1 MSTTTPPPTSSPPT
15 VSPGATLDVP
25 GSSAL
30 PTLSVDQ
37 AATVSSASP
46 TVSALGR
53 SDSMASSTTSS
64 SSPRR
69 DPTAFK
75 QHRAR
80 SRSPAPAT
88 THSLSALHAPA
99 SPPPLSPPSA
109 AAAAGSPALSPTG
122 SGTALPSPARSGP
135 AVSAAGAAFATRP
148 APVVPPSPSV
158 PATPAFSR
166 PTSPHRPASRAK
178 DEPSSPVRGRGDSS
192 DGATLSQSA
201 SQVDLNH
208 IFERDVEFPTTHH
221 ITPSE
226 AVDVAVPPVLTE
238 AAVALSTADDDPI
251 ASRDLAA
258 LVLDAEQD
266 AQANS
271 GWSSPVLP
279 PGVSLHQWHQQQQQ
293 QQQHHQAPHQLAQTS
308 YANASR
314 SPVRG
319 MRSFSPDSSSAG
331 RGRGRATSPGSSQFS
346 AGTPP
351 TSAGGGSPPPPHP
364 VVSMATSAQS
374 TAAAALG
381 PFSQRLAEALENEA
395 SKLPAGLTG
404 ASAANAAAKAP
415 SSSSPETSPRSD
427 ASSRSRHGSQ
437 SVLSPSLL
445 RPFPTGSP
453 AVSSSSEDPFA
464 ASPLASPS
472 ITEAGSSLQ
481 PPTSASSSA
490 TPTPASVA
498 LASAAG
504 TASLAAPH
512 PRKLSFATYADLVN
526 EERLAELTGERLAP
540 EAATP
545 GGTGAQTPGVG
556 PAGSGAAGVGSA
568 MGLSRSRSGT
578 YSSAGIVE
586 QLETRL
592 AAAGL
597 GIKGTV
603 PNPTGSAA
611 TAGTAAETAATPA

>member
-1 MSTTTPPPTSSPPT
+1 
-15 VSPGATLDVP
+15 
-25 GSSAL
+25 
-30 PTLSVDQ
+30 
-37 AATVSSASP
+37 
-46 TVSALGR
+46 
-53 SDSMASSTTSS
+53 MASSSS
-64 SSPRR
+64 SPSPRR
-69 DPTAFK
+69 DPIAASPSRR
-75 QHRAR
+75 QQRAR

-88 THSLSALHAPA
+88 THSLSALH
-99 SPPPLSPPSA
+99 SPPLHSTA
-109 AAAAGSPALSPTG
+109 AAGGGGSPALSPTG
-122 SGTALPSPARSGP
+122 SGAGALPSPARSG
-135 AVSAAGAAFATRP
+135 ASAAGAAAGAGAAVASAFATRP

-166 PTSPHRPASRAK
+166 PTSPHPPASRLK
-178 DEPSSPVRGRGDSS
+178 DEPSSPVRGRAGEAAE
-192 DGATLSQSA
+192 GAALSQST

-238 AAVALSTADDDPI
+238 AAVALSAADDDPI

-279 PGVSLHQWHQQQQQ
+279 PGVSLHQWHQQQHH
-293 QQQHHQAPHQLAQTS
+293 QQQHQPPHQLSHAT

-319 MRSFSPDSSSAG
+319 MRSFSPDSSSLG
-331 RGRGRATSPGSSQFS
+331 GGRAASPGSSYFS

-351 TSAGGGSPPPPHP
+351 TSAGGGSPPP
-364 VVSMATSAQS
+364 VSMSATVQS
-374 TAAAALG
+374 TAGAAFG

-404 ASAANAAAKAP
+404 ASAAAVAASAP
-415 SSSSPETSPRSD
+415 QSSSSPELSPRSD
-427 ASSRSRHGSQ
+427 ASSPSRYGSQ
-437 SVLSPSLL
+437 SVLSPTLL
-445 RPFPTGSP
+445 RPFPTGTS
-453 AVSSSSEDPFA
+453 ALSNSSDDPFA
-464 ASPLASPS
+464 IATPSPLASPS
-472 ITEAGSSLQ
+472 IETGSSLH

-498 LASAAG
+498 LANAAA
-504 TASLAAPH
+504 TSTLSAAPH

-545 GGTGAQTPGVG
+545 GGGSGTGAQTPGAG
-556 PAGSGAAGVGSA
+556 PAASPGGVAGGAL
-568 MGLSRSRSGT
+568 GLSRSRSGT
-578 YSSAGIVE
+578 HSSGIVE
-586 QLETRL
+586 QLESRL

-597 GIKGTV
+597 GIR
-603 PNPTGSAA
+603 SAA
-611 TAGTAAETAATPA
+611 PSTRSGSSEAAAAPA

>member
-1 MSTTTPPPTSSPPT
+1 M
-15 VSPGATLDVP
+15 A
-25 GSSAL
+25 
-30 PTLSVDQ
+30 
-37 AATVSSASP
+37 SSAS
-46 TVSALGR
+46 
-53 SDSMASSTTSS
+53 ASSSP
-64 SSPRR
+64 PRR
-69 DPTAFK
+69 DPTAVSPSARSR
-75 QHRAR
+75 QQRAR

-88 THSLSALHAPA
+88 THSLSALHA
-99 SPPPLSPPSA
+99 SPPLSAP
-109 AAAAGSPALSPTG
+109 SPTG
-122 SGTALPSPARSGP
+122 SGGSGGALPSPANRSGP
-135 AVSAAGAAFATRP
+135 PVSAAVGAAFATRP

-166 PTSPHRPASRAK
+166 PTSPHPPASSRPK
-178 DEPSSPVRGRGDSS
+178 DEPASPVRSRGDSS

-208 IFERDVEFPTTHH
+208 IFERGELAALFAAFLFGPRSLIFSGWRCTREADVEFPTTHH

-293 QQQHHQAPHQLAQTS
+293 QQQHQHHSPRQLSQAS
-308 YANASR
+308 YANSSR

-319 MRSFSPDSSSAG
+319 MRSFSPDSSSGG
-331 RGRGRATSPGSSQFS
+331 RGDGRAASPGSSYFS

-351 TSAGGGSPPPPHP
+351 TSTGGGSPPPA
-364 VVSMATSAQS
+364 SMTASVQS
-374 TAAAALG
+374 TATAAFG

-395 SKLPAGLTG
+395 SKLPVGLTG
-404 ASAANAAAKAP
+404 ASAASVAAKAAAQ
-415 SSSSPETSPRSD
+415 SSSSPEPTSPRSD
-427 ASSRSRHGSQ
+427 ASSPSRRSSQ
-437 SVLSPSLL
+437 HILSPNLL

-453 AVSSSSEDPFA
+453 SAVSSSSEDPFA
-464 ASPLASPS
+464 AASPS
-472 ITEAGSSLQ
+472 PLPSPSLTGSSSLQ
-481 PPTSASSSA
+481 PPTTSASSSA
-490 TPTPASVA
+490 TPTPASIA
-498 LASAAG
+498 LANSTGTAAG
-504 TASLAAPH
+504 LAAPH

-545 GGTGAQTPGVG
+545 GGASGTGAQTPGG
-556 PAGSGAAGVGSA
+556 AGSAAPTPGGVGGA
-568 MGLSRSRSGT
+568 MALSRSRSGT
-578 YSSAGIVE
+578 YSSSSRIVE
-586 QLETRL
+586 QLESRL

-603 PNPTGSAA
+603 PSAA
-611 TAGTAAETAATPA
+611 GGGSGASETATATATAAPA